1 MDTLKARGANG
12 IRGLGIVFRRMDN
25 NRDKKMDRDEF
36 MWGLRENGHSLSPS
50 EFESIFKFFDRNN
63 DGRISYDEFLRALRG
78 DLSQRRIG
86 LIRLAY

>member
-25 NRDKKMDRDEF
+25 SGDKKMDRNEF

-50 EFESIFKFFDRNN
+50 EFERIFKFFDKNN
-63 DGRISYDEFLRALRG
+63 DGRISYDEFLRGLRG

-86 LIRLAY
+86 LIKLAY